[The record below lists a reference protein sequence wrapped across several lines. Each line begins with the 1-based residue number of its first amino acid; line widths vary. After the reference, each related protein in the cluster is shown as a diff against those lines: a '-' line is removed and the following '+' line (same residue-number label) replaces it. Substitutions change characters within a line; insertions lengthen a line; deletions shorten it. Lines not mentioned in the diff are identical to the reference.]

1 LDFTA
6 IGGERQGREVPQSL
20 RVKPGAKDP
29 VWKTQL
35 RYLKTIQ
42 RSQSREKEILLKK
55 ASEATLP
62 EKPRLLKQ
70 LKKGKFSIP
79 DFIYVSASDFKN
91 EEFDDLKTFLDRHR
105 ESFKVITRSAHPQ
118 EEFFKGGTFD
128 SLETYADLG
137 GIQYARTKIINL
149 AKTAKQLTIKRQQKF
164 NTSPDIDP
172 KDMGVIVMPF
182 IGGTSVMAKMI
193 GNHWEFG
200 YCRNRNHKVQREPYI
215 TKTPHD
221 IRLLQLSKDIQNHLG
236 HRCEIEYVV
245 SGEGEIYVV
254 QAKDISHIETLE
266 QQQSAR
272 SIKLDGVRRI
282 RRNHNYRE
290 RPVYLMDN
298 KAFYLRII
306 GMCENIVLGTEGPKP
321 TIEDVLDIIRVYQS
335 ELEEFAMRNQRFAV
349 LGLSIQEPEE
359 LYQIA
364 NHYLDDFPDLQS
376 ELSKALHDN
385 LYKIDYFLSEADTL
399 FAKDKF
405 RVNLCGHDAYGIDT
419 VRNPMWSVYWHM
431 DKHDEIVKEFNR
443 LGFKTGDTV
452 GIEIDSD
459 EKPVVYRL

>member
-1 LDFTA
+1 M
-6 IGGERQGREVPQSL
+6 
-20 RVKPGAKDP
+20 
-29 VWKTQL
+29 
-35 RYLKTIQ
+35 
-42 RSQSREKEILLKK
+42 LKK
-55 ASEATLP
+55 AYKDALP
-62 EKPRLLKQ
+62 EKARLLTQ
-70 LKKGKFSIP
+70 LKNGKFNIP

-91 EEFDDLKTFLDRHR
+91 EAFDALKAFLVRHR

-118 EEFFKGGTFD
+118 EEYFKGGTFD
-128 SLETYADLG
+128 SLETYSDLG

-164 NTSPDIDP
+164 NNSPKIDP
-172 KDMGVIVMPF
+172 EDMGVVVMPF
-182 IGGTSVMAKMI
+182 ISGTSVMAKMI
-193 GNHWEFG
+193 GDHWEFG
-200 YCRNRNHKVQREPYI
+200 YCRDRNHKVQREPYI

-221 IRLLQLSKDIQNHLG
+221 IRLLQLSKDIQNRLG

-266 QQQSAR
+266 QQQSER
-272 SIKLDGVRRI
+272 SIVMDGIRRI

-290 RPVYLMDN
+290 RPVYVMDN
-298 KAFYLRII
+298 KEFYLKII
-306 GMCENIVLGTEGPKP
+306 GQCEDLVWGRQKSKP
-321 TIEDVLDIIRVYQS
+321 ILDEILEIITRYQTD
-335 ELEEFAMRNQRFAV
+335 LENFALKHQRFGI

-359 LYQIA
+359 LFQIA

-376 ELSKALHDN
+376 QLSKALHDN

-399 FAKDKF
+399 LAKDKF

-419 VRNPMWSVYWHM
+419 VRNPMWSVYWYM
-431 DKHDEIVKEFNR
+431 DKHAEIVKAFKK

-459 EKPVVYRL
+459 EKPIVYRL

>member
-1 LDFTA
+1 
-6 IGGERQGREVPQSL
+6 VPQSL
-20 RVKPGAKDP
+20 RVEPGAKHP

-35 RYLKTIQ
+35 CHLDLYHSKI
-42 RSQSREKEILLKK
+42 SIEEKEILLKK
-55 ASEATLP
+55 ASEATIP

-70 LKKGKFSIP
+70 LRKGKFNIP

-91 EEFDDLKTFLDRHR
+91 EKFDDLNAFLDRHR

-149 AKTAKQLTIKRQQKF
+149 AKTAKELTIKRQQKF
-164 NTSPDIDP
+164 NNSPQIDP
-172 KDMGVIVMPF
+172 ENMGIIVMPF
-182 IGGTSVMAKMI
+182 ISGTSVMAKML
-193 GNHWEFG
+193 GSHWEFG
-200 YCRNRNHKVQREPYI
+200 YCRDRMHKVQREPYI
-215 TKTPHD
+215 TRTPHD
-221 IRLLQLSKDIQNHLG
+221 RRLIKLSEKIQKHLG
-236 HRCEIEYVV
+236 HRCEIEFVV
-245 SGEGEIYVV
+245 SEEGQIWVV

-266 QQQSAR
+266 QQQSNR
-272 SIKLDGVRRI
+272 SIQLDGIRRI

-290 RPVYLMDN
+290 RPVYVMDN
-298 KAFYLRII
+298 KEFYLEII
-306 GMCENIVLGTEGPKP
+306 GKCEDLIFGDQKPGPNIEEILEIITRYQTGL
-321 TIEDVLDIIRVYQS
+321 ED
-335 ELEEFAMRNQRFAV
+335 FALRHHRFGI

-376 ELSKALHDN
+376 QLSKALHDN
-385 LYKIDYFLSEADTL
+385 LYNIDYFLSEADTL
-399 FAKDKF
+399 LAKDKF

-419 VRNPMWSVYWHM
+419 VRNPMWSVYWHV
-431 DKHDEIVKEFNR
+431 DKHDKMVKEFNR

-452 GIEIDSD
+452 GIEINSD
-459 EKPVVYRL
+459 EEPIVYRL

>member
-1 LDFTA
+1 M
-6 IGGERQGREVPQSL
+6 
-20 RVKPGAKDP
+20 
-29 VWKTQL
+29 
-35 RYLKTIQ
+35 
-42 RSQSREKEILLKK
+42 
-55 ASEATLP
+55 ASTLP
-62 EKPRLLKQ
+62 EKAALLKQ
-70 LKKGKFSIP
+70 LQKEKFNIP

-91 EEFDDLKTFLDRHR
+91 ENFKDLEAFLNLHR
-105 ESFKVITRSAHPQ
+105 ESFKVITRSAHPK

-137 GIQYARTKIINL
+137 GIKYARKKIINL
-149 AKTAKQLTIKRQQKF
+149 AMTAKQLTIKRQQKF
-164 NTSPDIDP
+164 NGAPEIDSEN
-172 KDMGVIVMPF
+172 MGVIVMPF
-182 IGGTSVMAKMI
+182 INGTSVMAKML
-193 GNHWEFG
+193 GDHWEFG
-200 YCRNRNHKVQREPYI
+200 YCRDRMHKIQREPYI

-221 IRLLQLSKDIQNHLG
+221 RRLIKLSEKIQKNLG

-245 SGEGEIYVV
+245 SEEGQIYVV

-266 QQQSAR
+266 QKQSDR
-272 SIKLDGVRRI
+272 TIRLDGIRRI
-282 RRNHNYRE
+282 RKNHNYRE

-298 KAFYLRII
+298 KSFYLRII

-364 NHYLDDFPDLQS
+364 NHYLEDAPDLQQQ
-376 ELSKALHDN
+376 LSKALHDN

-399 FAKDKF
+399 IAKDKF

-419 VRNPMWSVYWHM
+419 VRNPMWSVYWQM
-431 DKHDEIVKEFNR
+431 DKHDKMVREFNR

-459 EKPVVYRL
+459 EKPNVYRL

>member
-1 LDFTA
+1 
-6 IGGERQGREVPQSL
+6 
-20 RVKPGAKDP
+20 
-29 VWKTQL
+29 
-35 RYLKTIQ
+35 
-42 RSQSREKEILLKK
+42 LLKK
-55 ASEATLP
+55 ASETTIP

-70 LKKGKFSIP
+70 LKKGKFNIP

-91 EEFDDLKTFLDRHR
+91 EEFDDLKAFLDRHR

-149 AKTAKQLTIKRQQKF
+149 AKTAKELTIKRQQKF
-164 NTSPDIDP
+164 NNSPEIDP
-172 KDMGVIVMPF
+172 ENMGIIVMPF
-182 IGGTSVMAKMI
+182 ISGTSVMAKML

-200 YCRNRNHKVQREPYI
+200 YCRDRQHKIQREPYI
-215 TKTPHD
+215 TRTPHD
-221 IRLLQLSKDIQNHLG
+221 RRLIKLSEKIQEHLG
-236 HRCEIEYVV
+236 HRCEIEYVL
-245 SGEGEIYVV
+245 SEEGQIYVV

-266 QQQSAR
+266 QQKSNR
-272 SIKLDGVRRI
+272 SIQLDGIRRI

-290 RPVYLMDN
+290 RPVYAMDN
-298 KAFYLRII
+298 KEFYLEII
-306 GMCENIVLGTEGPKP
+306 GKCEDFIFGDQKRKPNIEEILEIIAKYQTGL
-321 TIEDVLDIIRVYQS
+321 ED
-335 ELEEFAMRNQRFAV
+335 FALRHHRFGI

-364 NHYLDDFPDLQS
+364 NHYLDDFPDLQTK
-376 ELSKALHDN
+376 LSKALHDN
-385 LYKIDYFLSEADTL
+385 LYNIDYFLSEADTL
-399 FAKDKF
+399 LAKDKF

-431 DKHDEIVKEFNR
+431 DKHDKIVKEFMR

-452 GIEIDSD
+452 GIEINSD
-459 EKPVVYRL
+459 EEPIVYRL